1 MQLHSPAAVQG
12 KLHLTMNLIA
22 PAAVQEKSHL
32 TMKLLVPAAVQGM
45 HHSMLNLHVQ
55 ERAPYFPV
63 TVQGMHHATL
73 QQDKGLRR
81 RRWKARLEP
90 KRLQHDKENGGND
103 VGLLAKK

>member
-1 MQLHSPAAVQG
+1 MLHT
-12 KLHLTMNLIA
+12 TMN
-22 PAAVQEKSHL
+22 
-32 TMKLLVPAAVQGM
+32 LLVPAAVQGM
-45 HHSMLNLHVQ
+45 HHSMLNLHVHTALQ

-90 KRLQHDKENGGND
+90 KRLQHGKENDGND
-103 VGLLAKK
+103 VGLLAQK